1 MRSVFVLLFLMPFL
15 PFSLAHADDVA
26 SDPTSGPL
34 VAAPK
39 AFQQIRVD
47 LQKNATILSDVIEH
61 FKKQGSAFMDVGKW
75 LFGFIA
81 TLGFLWGTLERFKGG
96 NFDLREYAGYAI
108 YHVAIVMLFLF
119 IFYNDQND
127 QRFVEVLMGFGL
139 TLFQNASPS
148 IAYTS
153 IEEILSISGFFTQV
167 TNAGTAILFDNY
179 TRAGTTWVSD
189 LGVFILKGILFVVI
203 VFLASVSLILLLV
216 LYIRFYFLSI
226 QVSIYAAFIGANF
239 TADIAKRFIFIMLGS
254 VFALLIGLLWHTF
267 MFEVLVTSASNMSGT
282 ISDAASIIVVLLLYW
297 FGMTTFPS
305 TAEQIIANSVS
316 GVYQAANSIVGGA
329 AAGAAAGAAS
339 VALSTIKNQHQ
350 KAGLINQAASKIL
363 AKNPNM
369 STQEAKGVA
378 KSLFSDAAKEM
389 KSDKALGIT
398 SGASL
403 ADKVFEAAG
412 NFGGDKQ

>member
-1 MRSVFVLLFLMPFL
+1 M
-15 PFSLAHADDVA
+15 
-26 SDPTSGPL
+26 T
-34 VAAPK
+34 
-39 AFQQIRVD
+39 
-47 LQKNATILSDVIEH
+47 DVIKH
-61 FKKQGSAFMDVGKW
+61 FKKQGRAFMDAGRW

-119 IFYNDQND
+119 IFYNDQ
-127 QRFVEVLMGFGL
+127 RFVEILMGFGL
-139 TLFQNASPS
+139 ALFQNASPS
-148 IAYTS
+148 TAYSS
-153 IEEILSISGFFTQV
+153 IEDILSISGFFTQV

-203 VFLASVSLILLLV
+203 VFLASVSLILLLI

-226 QVSIYAAFIGANF
+226 QASIYAAFIGANF
-239 TADIAKRFIFIMLGS
+239 TTDIAKRFIFIMLGS

-267 MFEVLVTSASNMSGT
+267 MFKVLVTSASEMSGT

-316 GVYQAANSIVGGA
+316 GVYQTANSIVGGA

-398 SGASL
+398 SAASL

-412 NFGGDKQ
+412 NFGGDKK